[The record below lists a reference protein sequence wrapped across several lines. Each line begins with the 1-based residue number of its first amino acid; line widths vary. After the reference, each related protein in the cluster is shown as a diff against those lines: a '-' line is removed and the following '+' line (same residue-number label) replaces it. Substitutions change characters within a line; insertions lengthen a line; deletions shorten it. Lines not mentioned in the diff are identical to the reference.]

1 MSWGHVLSPS
11 DTGERSSVMAGGRRR
26 DQSPSRACIHWSSR
40 CSMYSASLRQASPW
54 PSVHGAG
61 FPGLGGDTNAVVWH
75 TASGTVRA
83 ADVEPVV

>member
-1 MSWGHVLSPS
+1 
-11 DTGERSSVMAGGRRR
+11 
-26 DQSPSRACIHWSSR
+26 
-40 CSMYSASLRQASPW
+40 MYSASLRQASPW